1 MRASLTPPGAAAA
14 TSDPILTVNV
24 GSSGIK
30 LATYVG
36 DVRRAFGALA
46 RESGGGAWTLTW
58 DGATSV
64 VGATADAMPV
74 DAVIDWLDDR
84 GVIASCA
91 AVGHRIVHGG
101 RSHAAPIWIDSAAL
115 VALTALVPLA
125 PDHLP
130 AALAAVRRAMMRAPT
145 VRQAACFDTAF
156 HRTMPETARLFGLSR
171 ALAEAGVVRYGFHGL
186 SCEFIVGEL
195 LRLAAL
201 GARTIIAH
209 LGNGVSLTAVHEG
222 RSIDTTMGLT
232 PTGGVVMATRSGD
245 LDPGVVL
252 YMLRALR
259 MTPETISAEVND
271 RGGLVGLSGST
282 GDLRSLLAH
291 RVAHPDAALAI
302 DVFCYQIRRAIGS
315 MTAALG
321 GLDTLV
327 FTGGIGE
334 HAAPVRGEICDGLDC
349 IGVRIDADR
358 NRWNDPVIST
368 AGAPVTV
375 RVIETN
381 EELVIAQHVGALL
394 GSAGTA
400 RFSP

>member
-1 MRASLTPPGAAAA
+1 MRASMTAAITGPPM
-14 TSDPILTVNV
+14 SDAILTVNV

-36 DVRRAFGALA
+36 DVRRARGALA
-46 RESGGGAWTLTW
+46 RDSGGGAWTLSW
-58 DGATSV
+58 DGVTSV
-64 VGATADAMPV
+64 VGAAQDPMPV
-74 DAVIDWLDDR
+74 DAVIDWLDDH
-84 GVIASCA
+84 GIFASCV

-101 RSHAAPIWIDSAAL
+101 RTYAAPIWIDAAA
-115 VALTALVPLA
+115 VEALTALVPLA

-130 AALAAVRRAMMRAPT
+130 AALAAVRRVMTRAPKL
-145 VRQAACFDTAF
+145 RQAACFDTAF
-156 HRTMPETARLFGLSR
+156 HRTMPETARRFGLSR

-195 LRLAAL
+195 LGLAAL

-222 RSIDTTMGLT
+222 RSIDTTMGMT
-232 PTGGVVMATRSGD
+232 PTGGVVMGTRSGD

-252 YMLRALR
+252 YLLRALR
-259 MTPETISAEVND
+259 MTPETINAEVND

-282 GDLRSLLAH
+282 GDVRSLLAH
-291 RVAHPDAALAI
+291 RVADPDAALAL
-302 DVFCYQIRRAIGS
+302 DLLCYQIRRAIGS
-315 MTAALG
+315 LTAALG

-334 HAAPVRGEICDGLDC
+334 HASPVRWEICAGLDC

-381 EELVIAQHVGALL
+381 EELVIARHVSALF
-394 GSAGTA
+394 G
-400 RFSP
+400 PV